1 MIFGISCLEKFLHS
15 VRTRNDAKF
24 LISQTRQERIENFW
38 SPTKTWERIQNSWS
52 SKEHMQVRPES
63 EILIPQSTHGG
74 ALWIF
79 DLTHYRIPWYFWAPK
94 NIVPR
99 WIRISDHPNNLREKK
114 SCFLWAQSSNKS
126 EVKVNKGFDWIWLFH
141 HISFIQFPA
150 LHLM

>member
-15 VRTRNDAKF
+15 VRTRSNAKF
-24 LISQTRQERIENFW
+24 LISQTRQKRIENFW

-52 SKEHMQVRPES
+52 PKEHMQVRPES
-63 EILIPQSTHGG
+63 EILIPQSTQEMT
-74 ALWIF
+74 LNIWSPTEQDSVF
-79 DLTHYRIPWYFWAPK
+79 LSPQEQSPERNQNFWSPK
-94 NIVPR
+94 QPER
-99 WIRISDHPNNLREKK
+99 RKY
-114 SCFLWAQSSNKS
+114 CFLWAQSSNKS